1 MQKVLLMVAVMAS
14 GGSFGYGCVL
24 FEKCIVDASIFIFA
38 MHTSFLVVCFVRVL
52 CVYIRA
58 LLCVGCVCRCCCKCF
73 RAFGGCLGTRSR

>member
-1 MQKVLLMVAVMAS
+1 MPVMQKVLLMVAVMAS

-58 LLCVGCVCRCCCKCF
+58 LLFCGVC
-73 RAFGGCLGTRSR
+73 L